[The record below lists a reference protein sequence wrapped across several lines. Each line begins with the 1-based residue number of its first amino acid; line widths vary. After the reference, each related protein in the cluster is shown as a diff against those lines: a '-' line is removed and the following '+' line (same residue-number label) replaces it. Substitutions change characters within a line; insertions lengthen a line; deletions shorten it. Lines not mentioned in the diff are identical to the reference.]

1 MAILLR
7 NMMVTG
13 LLDHRFGKGDNPQ
26 NAKIRLAIGTKVKGW
41 KRKKKLKQ
49 EIYTRSII
57 KTIFCCFKKHLKLK
71 FYFYLINMC
80 PVSIFK

>member
-41 KRKKKLKQ
+41 KRKKKTEARNL
-49 EIYTRSII
+49 Y
-57 KTIFCCFKKHLKLK
+57 
-71 FYFYLINMC
+71 
-80 PVSIFK
+80 